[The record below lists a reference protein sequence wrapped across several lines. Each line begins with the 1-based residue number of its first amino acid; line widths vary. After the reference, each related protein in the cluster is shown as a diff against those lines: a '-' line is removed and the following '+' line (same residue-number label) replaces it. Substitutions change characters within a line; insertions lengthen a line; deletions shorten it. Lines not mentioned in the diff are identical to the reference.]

1 MKRIIIVLAVF
12 ALLFSCKQDQTN
24 QIQTQKAKNIIL
36 MIGDGMGVSQL
47 YAAMSVSEKPLHMEK
62 FKVVGL
68 QKTYSASDYITDSGA
83 AGTAIATGVKTNNQS
98 ISVDT
103 AGNAV
108 KTILEYAEEYKLAT
122 GLVSTSSIL
131 HATPASFIAH
141 ELHRNNYENIARDFL
156 DVDIDLFIGGG
167 RKHFV
172 QREDG
177 LNLLDSLRQRKYN
190 IVNGIENLN
199 TRNDGKYAV
208 FTAEGHNPEIL
219 NGRGDMLP
227 QSTQKAIEIL
237 KKNDTGFF
245 LMVEGS
251 QIDWAGHDNDIDY
264 VITETIDFDNA
275 VAKALE
281 FAKADGETLLI
292 VTSDHETGG
301 LTIVEGNMETRT
313 IETHFSTEHHTS
325 NMVPVFAYGPGA
337 EEFGGIYENTDIFEK
352 MMKAFGFEKKVFS
365 GHNQADN

>member
-1 MKRIIIVLAVF
+1 MKRILIIFTVF
-12 ALLFSCKQDQTN
+12 AFLFSCKEDKTN
-24 QIQTQKAKNIIL
+24 QIQNKKAKNIIL
-36 MIGDGMGVSQL
+36 MIADGMGVTQL
-47 YAAMSVSEKPLHMEK
+47 YAAMSISEKPLHIEK
-62 FKVVGL
+62 FKVTGL

-83 AGTAIATGVKTNNQS
+83 AGTAIATGVKTKNKS
-98 ISVDT
+98 IGIDT

-108 KTILEYAEEYKLAT
+108 KTILEYAEEYELAT

-141 ELHRNNYENIARDFL
+141 EQHRKNYENIARDFL
-156 DVDIDLFIGGG
+156 DVDIDLFIGGV
-167 RKHFV
+167 RKQFV

-177 LNLLDSLRQRKYN
+177 LNLLDSLKQRNYN
-190 IVNGIENLN
+190 IVNGIENLD
-199 TRNDGKYAV
+199 TRNNGKYAV

-219 NGRGDMLP
+219 NGRGNMLP

-237 KKNDTGFF
+237 SKNENGFF

-251 QIDWAGHDNDIDY
+251 QIDWGGHDNDIDY

-301 LTIVEGNMETRT
+301 LTIVEGDMKTKT
-313 IETHFSTEHHTS
+313 IKTHFSTEHHTS
-325 NMVPVFAYGPGA
+325 VMVPVFAYGPGA
-337 EEFGGIYENTDIFEK
+337 EEFGGIYENTDVFEK
-352 MMKAFGFEKKVFS
+352 MMNAFGFKK
-365 GHNQADN
+365 